1 MMASNDSTEPDP
13 EVVLVFLDDE
23 EEKLY
28 QLKQWLQ
35 PLERLGRQVPVA
47 IWFSSDHAAK
57 TLAGVGFPG
66 KQFRNAAE
74 IGRHLRDHPPRVFL
88 YVNQSLKNSLTLCES
103 RSVHVFISHGESDK
117 AYMYQNT
124 IKRYDLCFAAGDAAK
139 RRLSHHVDRYDVAH
153 RVLLIGRPQILD
165 THQVPADYPDSRLTR
180 VFYAPTWEGVTRATR
195 YSSIESHGHAIVK
208 SLLEHGGYQV
218 VYRPHPLAG
227 TRDVGIRQE
236 HRKILKL
243 LRERNAEFLQPV
255 HYADVSSF
263 GWQLTSLDV
272 MITDISA
279 VAYDWLATGKPLM
292 LTRPTER
299 QAVMGDF
306 RLIQEIHPMEAAEA
320 PRAADLI
327 AQAIQHAG
335 NENSP
340 LVTLLHHYYGDRKDC
355 DDSRFAR
362 AVRHALDLQ
371 SGLVHGRLEEGGIC
385 RSGGHRMATVMQK
398 LNASIRRSLRMM
410 GLWNLDQALKKVPDG
425 TEVIHVHFSN
435 SFELV
440 SPWRALRNVRKMA
453 TDPGRPLV
461 IGTNH
466 AFTWM
471 VLKMCSWFENL
482 TPSPPKPAMVVLPI
496 STATGSETLVRLLAP
511 RQVNYLKHHVS
522 NHMMQRTN
530 GPRHVLFHPETDP
543 RFQPE
548 HTLIN
553 YDEVRTLDR
562 RTRDFVRELLEI
574 SRPELTP
581 DDGRA

>member
-1 MMASNDSTEPDP
+1 MMASNDSTESDP
-13 EVVLVFLDDE
+13 EVVLIFLDDE

-35 PLERLGRQVPVA
+35 PLERLGSQVPVA
-47 IWFSSDHAAK
+47 VWFSSGHAAK
-57 TLAGVGFPG
+57 TLAGAGLPG
-66 KQFRNAAE
+66 RQFRNAHE
-74 IGRHLRDHPPRVFL
+74 IGRHLRIHSPRVFL
-88 YVNQSLKNSLTLCES
+88 YVNQSLKNSLTLCVS

-124 IKRYDLCFAAGDAAK
+124 IKRYDLCFAAGEAAK
-139 RRLSHHVDRYDVAH
+139 RRLSRHVDRYDVAQ

-165 THQVPADYPDSRLTR
+165 THQVPADFPNSRLTR

-227 TRDVGIRQE
+227 TRDAGILRE
-236 HRKILKL
+236 HRKILRL
-243 LRERNAEFLQPV
+243 LRERNAGFPQPV
-255 HYADVSSF
+255 HYADTSSF

-292 LTRPTER
+292 LTRPVEK

-306 RLIQEIHPMEAAEA
+306 RLIQEIHPMDAAEA
-320 PRAADLI
+320 SRAADMI
-327 AQAIQHAG
+327 AQAIHHAG

-362 AVRHALDLQ
+362 AVRHALELQ
-371 SGLVHGRLEEGGIC
+371 SALVHGRPDEESI
-385 RSGGHRMATVMQK
+385 RHAGGHRLATVMQK
-398 LNASIRRSLRMM
+398 LNASMRRMLRMM

-425 TEVIHVHFSN
+425 TEEIHVHFSTR
-435 SFELV
+435 FELA
-440 SPWRALRNVRKMA
+440 SPCRALRNARQMA
-453 TDPGRPLV
+453 ADPGRPLV

-471 VLKMCSWFENL
+471 VLNAVAWFGSL
-482 TPSPPKPAMVVLPI
+482 RPGPPKPAMVVLPI
-496 STATGSETLVRLLAP
+496 STATGCETLVQLLAL
-511 RQVNYLKHHVS
+511 RQVTYLKHHLS

-530 GPRHVLFHPETDP
+530 GPLHVLFHPETDP
-543 RFQPE
+543 RFEPE
-548 HTLIN
+548 HTLVN
-553 YDEVRTLDR
+553 YDEVVTDDA
-562 RTRDFVRELLEI
+562 RTREAVASLLEL
-574 SRPELTP
+574 SRPVLR
-581 DDGRA
+581 GGKVQA